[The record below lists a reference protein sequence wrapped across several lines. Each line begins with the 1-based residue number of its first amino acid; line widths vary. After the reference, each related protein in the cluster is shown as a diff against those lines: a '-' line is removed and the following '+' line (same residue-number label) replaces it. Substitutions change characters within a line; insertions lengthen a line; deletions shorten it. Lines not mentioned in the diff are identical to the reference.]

1 MREKL
6 LKRAESEGW
15 LPVPVSMP
23 GPRGRGRLGVVL
35 EESIEKILELRGA
48 CPPGIA
54 ACADSDASLSDQL
67 YRARLLGAP
76 GLALGIE
83 RLESIANHAG
93 ALDAE
98 DSAVLR
104 WWVMTA
110 RERPLRIYFDS
121 NDEALGIYTAPTHL
135 GTLVRDAE
143 ELDLRPSTPPPVD
156 AQMDASIRSMLPVT
170 ILEDDTVASVDPDVE
185 APLSGIVQA
194 EIPSRAS
201 RFKAP
206 DSADCSAII
215 GESAAEPATPHSP
228 EAAIAP
234 AEPAAHSSLPQMD
247 PIAVAQQPSTPVP
260 PLFPEAAG
268 RWRDWMRTL
277 DEARGPRPLG
287 AVEQLYVNAYVP
299 LHDAASRGIAGPEA
313 IEVLETWSSSFA
325 RSYGEAFD
333 ALRLRGKRPMMVLDV
348 PDVAHRLGRLHGAR
362 SVQLVLVDSLRFDL
376 GLRIESRMRQTLGQQ
391 ATMTERLLLWSA
403 LPSNTATQLDLLG
416 RGADGLKNFEPPS
429 DSNAFV
435 AHGRAA
441 ATLRRIRTG
450 SRDVMKLD
458 MVAAELSDPGI
469 GSADGLDSLAD
480 EVAVV
485 LSSSLLKFAPRT
497 LALVFGDH
505 GFMVDPK
512 QSGPAR
518 HGGSSP
524 EEVLVPAFAWL
535 VGATH

>member
-1 MREKL
+1 MKVRKARRAVNGASLTQDDSATACRHAKITPGRTGQKLGQTMGFGSNHATMMTEAAVESLLNGPGANVCFVGADMREKL
-6 LKRAESEGW
+6 LKRSESEGW

-156 AQMDASIRSMLPVT
+156 VQMDASIRSMLPVT
-170 ILEDDTVASVDPDVE
+170 ILEDDTVASVEPD
-185 APLSGIVQA
+185 A
-194 EIPSRAS
+194 E
-201 RFKAP
+201 AP

-325 RSYGEAFD
+325 RSYSEAFD
-333 ALRLRGKRPMMVLDV
+333 ALRLRGKRPMMVLDIA
-348 PDVAHRLGRLHGAR
+348 DVAHRLGRLHGAR
-362 SVQLVLVDSLRFDL
+362 SVQLVLVRQPSLRL
-376 GLRIESRMRQTLGQQ
+376 GIANRIADAPNAR
-391 ATMTERLLLWSA
+391 SA
-403 LPSNTATQLDLLG
+403 GDD
-416 RGADGLKNFEPPS
+416 DGE
-429 DSNAFV
+429 
-435 AHGRAA
+435 
-441 ATLRRIRTG
+441 
-450 SRDVMKLD
+450 
-458 MVAAELSDPGI
+458 
-469 GSADGLDSLAD
+469 
-480 EVAVV
+480 
-485 LSSSLLKFAPRT
+485 T
-497 LALVFGDH
+497 LALERIAFQH
-505 GFMVDPK
+505 GHSIGTLGSRARWAQEFRTACGV
-512 QSGPAR
+512 QCIRGPWPRSRHVAAHSNWGPRCHEAR
-518 HGGSSP
+518 HGGR
-524 EEVLVPAFAWL
+524 
-535 VGATH
+535 